1 MQGGRFVPLGSV
13 AFLLATLEVS
23 GYAPHQTCRT
33 HASRRRSSAAPAPQA
48 QLTRQGQS
56 RRWQPEGSRASHPGS
71 HDKPGALM
79 HLTLVEIYPAM
90 SAAAVAWL
98 MIRMSQANGLA
109 RLRTPPRCA
118 AC

>member
-1 MQGGRFVPLGSV
+1 
-13 AFLLATLEVS
+13 
-23 GYAPHQTCRT
+23 
-33 HASRRRSSAAPAPQA
+33 
-48 QLTRQGQS
+48 
-56 RRWQPEGSRASHPGS
+56 
-71 HDKPGALM
+71 M

-118 AC
+118 ACRRRLTKAGGCSCMRR